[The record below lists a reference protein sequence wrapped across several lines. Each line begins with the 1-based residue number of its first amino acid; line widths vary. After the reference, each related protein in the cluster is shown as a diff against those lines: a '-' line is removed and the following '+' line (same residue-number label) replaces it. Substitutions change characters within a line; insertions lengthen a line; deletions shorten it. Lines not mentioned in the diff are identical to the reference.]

1 MLTPLRNKMFDKLYA
16 GHIIRPK
23 SGGAATTLNANAASG
38 ATALTLTAAANF
50 DDTDPVLV
58 GAAED
63 RELVVQTGAAAGA
76 VINVFAP
83 GLKRAHVTTEPV
95 VEGSAFDLGTISAT
109 QLDESVESSPIPDD
123 TRRNP
128 EGTLIGHAVLGP
140 RISVQGFSPHL
151 LALLTGTPIS
161 RVLGAGTQADP
172 HQLHT
177 DGDEFGLEDSHI
189 VLTSQLDDGTYLREE
204 YDACGHDYT
213 GLQIPL
219 GQGKPTELSVKLVA
233 ANNKQVLT
241 SLPSYAVS
249 TAYKAT
255 KGRQLETTEDV
266 SLFEVDGTG
275 FSTTGTAAIAKD
287 ANSVTVASIAGM
299 AAGDWAVIEGGG
311 RKQVVWLESAAV
323 LTVTFR
329 TRMLYGFPNGFTLKK
344 VKFITLGGLNK
355 DTTMFKVGGSVRPV
369 MFDNQRVQAGVR
381 PGSTDFMLSVQPTSH
396 TLDMLR
402 RQWALPAAAVSGSTL
417 RFSNLL
423 GTDSP
428 VGWYVRCTSK
438 DAKTVIFVGS
448 DADNALSE
456 LTRALQKDNQ
466 QGLGMSFRNKVFTA
480 LQY

>member
-23 SGGAATTLNANAASG
+23 SGGAATTLNSNVAIG
-38 ATALTLTAAANF
+38 ATALTLTAAAGM

-63 RELVVQTGAAAGA
+63 RELVVQTGAPAGQ
-76 VINVFAP
+76 VITVVAP
-83 GLKRAHVTTEPV
+83 GLKRAHVSTEPV
-95 VEGSAFDLGTISAT
+95 VEGAAFDLGTISAT

-140 RISVQGFSPHL
+140 RIGVQGFSPHL
-151 LALLTGTPIS
+151 FALLTGIPVQN
-161 RVLGAGTQADP
+161 VLGAGTQADP

-177 DGDEFGLEDSHI
+177 DGDEFGLEDSHL
-189 VLTSQLDDGTYLREE
+189 VLTSLLSDGTYLREE
-204 YDACGHDYT
+204 YDACGSDYT

-219 GQGKPTELSVKLVA
+219 GQGKPTELAVKFVA
-233 ANNKQVLT
+233 GNNKQVLT

-249 TAYKAT
+249 TAYKAS
-255 KGRQLETTEDV
+255 KGRELETLEDV
-266 SLFEVDGTG
+266 SLLEVDGAG
-275 FSTTGTAAIAKD
+275 FNTTTTAAIAKG
-287 ANSVTVASIAGM
+287 ANSVTVAAITSM
-299 AAGDWAVIEGGG
+299 AAGDWGVIEGGG

-329 TRMLYGFPNGFTLKK
+329 TRMQYLFPSGSTLKELT
-344 VKFITLGGLNK
+344 FIPLGGLNK
-355 DTTMFKVGGSVRPV
+355 DTTMFKVGGSVRPT

-402 RQWALPAAAVSGSTL
+402 RQWALPAGAVSGSTL
-417 RFSNLL
+417 RLSNLL

-428 VGWYVRCTSK
+428 VGWYARCTAK
-438 DAKTVIFVGS
+438 DQKTVIFVGS